1 MLKKQMKHKKGQQGF
16 TLLEIL
22 VVVAIMAFLVAMVA
36 PRFAGITDGTVEV
49 TCDTNQQRMVAA
61 LSAYN
66 EQKRTL
72 PSGMVNLVDE
82 SGAQTPAGIAATYFQ
97 PTHTDQLIL
106 PDEGQATFF
115 AEFFHRNQFQMHI
128 LNADEASAL
137 RRLGVA
143 SVHNLNAYNHEGI
156 VTAHIPTVTNRQI
169 PLRRQAV
176 LSGMGVLMIGMGAP
190 TAVEPVTGPARRD
203 TVGLLEVAGTSYAG
217 WGNPD
222 WLGRIILG
230 VGPDSALITEGMI
243 TAAGLCPGGIGNE
256 QVFWNNYNVVLP
268 RLQETIA
275 RYPAAMLSYLFAEA
289 NGGSIREF
297 NLREAHEGFMFLTQC
312 PEGHRY
318 PTPDEFSTWLIYA
331 AADGTPASATAANAA
346 LNPPAIP

>member
-36 PRFAGITDGTVEV
+36 PRFAGITDGTVDV
-49 TCDTNQQRMVAA
+49 VCDTNQQRMVAA
-61 LSAYN
+61 LSSYH
-66 EQKRTL
+66 EQERSL

-82 SGAQTPAGIAATYFQ
+82 SGVQTPAGIAATYFR
-97 PTHTDQLIL
+97 PTHTGELIL
-106 PDEGQATFF
+106 PDEGQATLFEDIF
-115 AEFFHRNQFQMHI
+115 LRNQFQVHI
-128 LNADEASAL
+128 LNAAEASAL
-137 RRLGVA
+137 RKLGVA
-143 SVHNLNAYNHEGI
+143 SVHNLNAYNHDGI
-156 VTAHIPTVTNRQI
+156 VAANIPATTNEQA

-176 LSGMGVLMIGMGAP
+176 NPGLGVLMIGMGAP
-190 TAVEPVTGPARRD
+190 DATAVVAGPAVRA
-203 TVGLLEVAGTSYAG
+203 TAGLLEVVAGTPYAG

-243 TAAGLCPGGIGNE
+243 TAAGLCPGGVNNE

-275 RYPAAMLSYLFAEA
+275 RYPAMSSYMFAKA
-289 NGGSIREF
+289 NGGSYREF
-297 NLREAHEGFMFLTQC
+297 NLREAQPDFMFLTQC

-318 PTPDEFSTWLIYA
+318 PTPDEFSEWAIYA
-331 AADGTPASATAANAA
+331 AADNTPASATAAMTA
-346 LNPPAIP
+346 LEPFFP